1 MLRRLTIVTTLGL
14 AAVVGLA
21 TPALAHVEL
30 EPSEATAGAT
40 ETLTFNVAYEG
51 AATTG
56 LDVQLPEGASVA
68 SVPDKAGWTSSV
80 DDADNT
86 VSWSGGSSE
95 ADEPFSVVVD
105 LPTTPGEV
113 LFPAIQTTTDGEVA
127 WIEEQE
133 SEGEGNHPAPRLTLV
148 ADPNATTTTAP
159 STTTTAGVTSTTDDR
174 PDTTVEA
181 SNEGDGDSAAPW
193 LIGAGI
199 AAILVIGIG
208 GYLLK
213 RRTDADQASSDAAG
227 PADAAG
233 TSGEAPTDPT

>member
-1 MLRRLTIVTTLGL
+1 MLRRLTLLLAFVL

-21 TPALAHVEL
+21 SPALAHVEL

-56 LDVQLPEGASVA
+56 LDVQLPDGASVVE
-68 SVPDKAGWTSSV
+68 VPDKAGWTSST

-86 VSWSGGSSE
+86 VTWTGGSVE
-95 ADEPFSVVVD
+95 ADETFSVVVA

-113 LFPAIQTTTDGEVA
+113 LFPAVQSTTDGEVA
-127 WIEEQE
+127 WIEEAE
-133 SEGEGNHPAPRLTLV
+133 EEGHDNHPAPRLTLV

-159 STTTTAGVTSTTDDR
+159 STTTTTGATSTTADL

-181 SNEGDGDSAAPW
+181 ANEGDGDSAAPW

-199 AAILVIGIG
+199 AAILAIAIG

-213 RRTDADQASSDAAG
+213 RRSDADEANGAPTEP
-227 PADAAG
+227 PATDDG
-233 TSGEAPTDPT
+233 TPTDPS